1 MKSLKDKVQQ
11 QFLKEVPDRIYNM
24 DNFEKLTRAV
34 NNMDHDLMNMG
45 NDIDEY
51 FKKGFDV
58 MEPEDME
65 ICSCLLD
72 QYKTLDEAYQIA
84 QDFKASK
91 EALSKEA
98 KQ

>member
-11 QFLKEVPDRIYNM
+11 QFLKEVPDSIYNM

-51 FKKGFDV
+51 FKKYPGFLARASG
-58 MEPEDME
+58 MTN
-65 ICSCLLD
+65 
-72 QYKTLDEAYQIA
+72 KTSFSLGLHNLWVNFER
-84 QDFKASK
+84 K
-91 EALSKEA
+91 
-98 KQ
+98 

>member
-1 MKSLKDKVQQ
+1 
-11 QFLKEVPDRIYNM
+11 
-24 DNFEKLTRAV
+24 
-34 NNMDHDLMNMG
+34 
-45 NDIDEY
+45 
-51 FKKGFDV
+51 